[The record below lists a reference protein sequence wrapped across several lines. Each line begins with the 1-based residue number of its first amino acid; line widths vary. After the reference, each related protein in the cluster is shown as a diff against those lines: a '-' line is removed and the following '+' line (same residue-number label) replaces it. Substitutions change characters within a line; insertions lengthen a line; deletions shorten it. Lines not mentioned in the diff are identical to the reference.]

1 MRFYSDVTGSDFSDP
16 VFWFDAHDIV
26 FTETVSA
33 RRSGVRSNRRSVR
46 AVSGHLYGVAANTVC
61 GGEYHFLSFG
71 PAAAHR

>member
-1 MRFYSDVTGSDFSDP
+1 MQPGQIFLTRF
-16 VFWFDAHDIV
+16 FWFDAHDIV

-33 RRSGVRSNRRSVR
+33 RRSGMRSNRRSVR
-46 AVSGHLYGVAANTVC
+46 AVSGYLYGVAANTVC